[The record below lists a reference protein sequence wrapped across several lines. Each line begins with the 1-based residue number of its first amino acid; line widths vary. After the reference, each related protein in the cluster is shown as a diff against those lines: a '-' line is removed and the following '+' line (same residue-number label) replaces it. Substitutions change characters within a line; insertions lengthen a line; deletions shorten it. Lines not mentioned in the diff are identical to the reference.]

1 MNCPLCDT
9 KLKLKKN
16 AQFYDCSTCFALVKD
31 AQLYLTPE
39 EEKKHYEKHNN
50 DVNNIG
56 YQNFVSPV
64 TEFILQHQKAS
75 DKGLDFGAGTG
86 PVISKMLLDKGFTIE
101 QYDLYF
107 EPIEERLNSKYDYIV
122 CSEVWEH
129 FQRPNKELIQLSK
142 MLNKNGCLIVMTLL
156 YSNEIDFETWH
167 YRLDVTHV
175 FIYRKKTMEY
185 IAEKFNLE
193 LELMTDRLIVF
204 KTKNER

>member
-1 MNCPLCDT
+1 MNCPLCHSS
-9 KLKLKKN
+9 LIRKKN

-50 DVNNIG
+50 DVNDIG

-64 TEFILQHQKAS
+64 TQFVLQHQNAS
-75 DKGLDFGAGTG
+75 HKGLDFGAGTG
-86 PVISKMLLDKGFTIE
+86 PVISKILTNNQFSIT

-107 EPIEERLNSKYDYIV
+107 EPIKERLNSKYDYIV

-129 FQRPNKELIQLSK
+129 FQQPDKELIQLAK
-142 MLNKNGCLIVMTLL
+142 MLKANGRLIVMTLL
-156 YSNEIDFETWH
+156 YSDEIDFEKWH

-175 FIYRKKTMEY
+175 FIYRNKTMEF
-185 IAEKFNLE
+185 IASKFNLE

-204 KTKNER
+204 KTRNEL

>member
-1 MNCPLCDT
+1 MNCPLCHSS
-9 KLKLKKN
+9 LIQKKN

-31 AQLYLTPE
+31 AQLYLSTE

-50 DVNNIG
+50 DVNDVG

-64 TEFILQHQKAS
+64 TQFVLQHQKTS
-75 DKGLDFGAGTG
+75 HKGLDFGSGTG
-86 PVISKMLLDKGFTIE
+86 PVISKILTDNQFSIT

-107 EPIEERLNSKYDYIV
+107 EPIKERLNSKYDYIV

-129 FQRPNKELIQLSK
+129 FQQPDKELIQLAK
-142 MLNKNGCLIVMTLL
+142 MLKANGRLIVMTLL
-156 YSNEIDFETWH
+156 YSDEIDFEKWH

-175 FIYRKKTMEY
+175 FIYRNKTMEF
-185 IAEKFNLE
+185 IASKFNLE

-204 KTKNER
+204 KTRNEL

>member
-1 MNCPLCDT
+1 MNCPLCHST
-9 KLKLKKN
+9 LKLKKN

-31 AQLYLTPE
+31 AQLYISPE

-50 DVNNIG
+50 DVTDIG

-64 TEFILQHQKAS
+64 TQFVLQHQKAS

-86 PVISKMLLDKGFTIE
+86 PVISKILTDNQFSIA

-129 FQRPNKELIQLSK
+129 FQQPNKELIQLSK
-142 MLNKNGCLIVMTLL
+142 MLNKNGRLIVMTLL
-156 YSNEIDFETWH
+156 YSDEIDFETWH
-167 YRLDVTHV
+167 YRLDITHV

-204 KTKNER
+204 KTKNKR

>member
-1 MNCPLCDT
+1 
-9 KLKLKKN
+9 
-16 AQFYDCSTCFALVKD
+16 VKD
-31 AQLYLTPE
+31 EQLYIFPE

-64 TEFILQHQKAS
+64 TEFVLQHQKAS

-86 PVISKMLLDKGFTIE
+86 PVISKILLDKGFTIT

-107 EPIEERLNSKYDYIV
+107 EPNNDRLASKYDYIV

-129 FQRPNKELIQLSK
+129 FQQPEKELLQLAK
-142 MLNKNGCLIVMTLL
+142 MLKANGRLIVMTLL
-156 YSNEIDFETWH
+156 YSDEIDFDTWH
-167 YRLDVTHV
+167 YRLDITHV

-193 LELMTDRLIVF
+193 LELMTDRFIVF
-204 KTKNER
+204 KTRNEL

>member
-1 MNCPLCDT
+1 MNCPLCHSS
-9 KLKLKKN
+9 LIRKKN

-50 DVNNIG
+50 DVNDIG

-64 TEFILQHQKAS
+64 TQFVLQHQKAS
-75 DKGLDFGAGTG
+75 HKGLDFGAGTG
-86 PVISKMLLDKGFTIE
+86 PVISKILTDNQFSIT

-107 EPIEERLNSKYDYIV
+107 EPIKERLNSKYDYIV

-129 FQRPNKELIQLSK
+129 FQQPDKELIQLAK
-142 MLNKNGCLIVMTLL
+142 MLKANGRLIVMTLL
-156 YSNEIDFETWH
+156 YSDEIDFEKWH

-175 FIYRKKTMEY
+175 FIYRNKTMEF
-185 IAEKFNLE
+185 IASKFNLE

-204 KTKNER
+204 KTINEL

>member
-1 MNCPLCDT
+1 MNCPLCHSS
-9 KLKLKKN
+9 LIRKKN

-31 AQLYLTPE
+31 AQFYISPE
-39 EEKKHYEKHNN
+39 KEKKHYEKHNN
-50 DVNNIG
+50 DVNDVG

-64 TEFILQHQKAS
+64 TQFVLQHQKAS

-86 PVISKMLLDKGFTIE
+86 PVVSKILTDNQFLIA

-107 EPIEERLNSKYDYIV
+107 EPIEERLNSTYDYIV

-129 FQRPNKELIQLSK
+129 FQQPDKELIQLAK
-142 MLNKNGCLIVMTLL
+142 MLKANGRLIVMTLL
-156 YSNEIDFETWH
+156 YSDEIDFEKWH

-175 FIYRKKTMEY
+175 FIYRNKTMEF
-185 IAEKFNLE
+185 IASKFNLE

-204 KTKNER
+204 KTRNEL